1 MFRSEE
7 MTLCQL
13 FLQSEAAYAVVSE
26 LGELGMVQFRDL
38 NPHVNA
44 FQRKFVNEVR
54 RCEEMQ
60 RKMRYIEKEMH
71 TEGLKPD
78 KSDFTPR
85 APPPKEM
92 VDLEASLEKMET
104 ELREVNVNAIALKQ
118 NYCNL
123 VELKEV
129 LMKVQGFF
137 AAHAHEPQTYM
148 EDHYSMM
155 ADNTAMASG
164 NSAVQLGFITGAI
177 NRERLPAF
185 ERLMWF
191 ACRGNVFPRF
201 DEIKTPLEDPVT
213 GDEVRKTVFIV
224 FYQGE
229 QLKNRVRKICEGFHA
244 TIYPCPD
251 TAQERQET
259 LSGVITRLK
268 DLELVL
274 NQTKDH
280 RLRVL
285 TGAKKELYIWS
296 TKVEKIKAIYHT
308 LNMFNFDVSHN
319 SLIAECWTPVMA
331 LGQVHAAL
339 QQGKEASNSHAPN
352 ILHRMSTPEKP
363 PTFIRTTKFT
373 AGFQAIV
380 DAYGVSSYR
389 EINPALYTIITF
401 PFLFAVMFG
410 DCGHGMVMFL
420 FGLWLVIFERR
431 LGGKSDN
438 EIWRTFFGGRY
449 IIMMMGLFSIYTGII
464 YNDCYSRSLNI
475 FGTSWNSSS
484 ITSKELNTS
493 RLIQY
498 NVNQTFE
505 NLNPYPFGVDPI
517 WQFAKNKITFTN
529 SYKMKMAVIIGVV
542 QMMFGV
548 FLSLINNIYFG
559 RTLNILCEFIP
570 QVLFLTAIFGY
581 LDALIFYKWIAYDY
595 SQAYVAPALLI
606 QLINMFLFKYS
617 NEVCNSCVFYESQK
631 LVQIILVVIAGL
643 CVPWMLLI
651 KPIVLLVQH
660 NVKEKK
666 LKEKRTMM
674 LGASSERVLVRCDD
688 SLDYINSSH
697 SEADTNN
704 FAVNIDDTPDG
715 NTCQADDSIELHGE
729 DVEEFNFGDI
739 LVHQA
744 IHTIEYCLGCISNTA
759 SYLRLWALSLA
770 HAELSEVLWNMVM
783 KIGLQMDMGYAG
795 SIVMLVIF
803 CAWAVLTIAVLLI
816 MEGLS
821 AFLHALRL
829 HWVEF
834 QNKFYGGE
842 GYKFNPFSFEEII
855 NREIEE

>member
-1 MFRSEE
+1 

-60 RKMRYIEKEMH
+60 RKMRYIEKEMNS
-71 TEGLKPD
+71 EGLKAD
-78 KSDFTPR
+78 KSDLTPK

-92 VDLEASLEKMET
+92 VDLEASLEKMES
-104 ELREVNVNAIALKQ
+104 ELREVNVNAVALKR
-118 NYCNL
+118 NYCDL

-129 LMKVQGFF
+129 LTKVQGFF

-148 EDHYSMM
+148 EDHYAMM
-155 ADNTAMASG
+155 SDNSAMASG
-164 NSAVQLGFITGAI
+164 NSVQLGFITGVI

-201 DEIKTPLEDPVT
+201 DEIKNPLEDPVT

-229 QLKNRVRKICEGFHA
+229 QLKNRLRKICEGFHA

-259 LSGVITRLK
+259 LTGVTTRLQ

-274 NQTKDH
+274 HQTKDH
-280 RLRVL
+280 RHRVL
-285 TGAKKELYIWS
+285 TGAKKELYVWR

-339 QQGKEASNSHAPN
+339 QHGKEVSNSHAPN
-352 ILHRMSTPEKP
+352 ILNRMSTPENP
-363 PTFIRTTKFT
+363 PTYIRTTKFT
-373 AGFQAIV
+373 SGFQSIV
-380 DAYGVSSYR
+380 DAYGVSSYQ

-420 FGLWLVIFERR
+420 FGLWLVVFERR
-431 LGGKSDN
+431 LGGKTDN
-438 EIWRTFFGGRY
+438 EIWNTFFGGRY
-449 IIMMMGLFSIYTGII
+449 IIMMMGLFAIYTGII
-464 YNDCYSRSLNI
+464 YNDCYSRSINI
-475 FGTSWNSSS
+475 FGSSWNSSV
-484 ITSKELNTS
+484 IPINVLNTTKVV
-493 RLIQY
+493 QY
-498 NVNQTFE
+498 SVNATFE
-505 NLNPYPFGVDPI
+505 KNNPYPFGVDPI

-529 SYKMKMAVIIGVV
+529 SFKMKMSVILGVM

-548 FLSLINNIYFG
+548 FLSLFNNIYFG
-559 RTLNILCEFIP
+559 RKLNIICEFIP
-570 QVLFLTAIFGY
+570 QILFLTAIFGY
-581 LDALIFYKWIAYDY
+581 LDVLIFYKWIVYNF
-595 SQAYVAPALLI
+595 SRAYVAPALLI
-606 QLINMFLFKYS
+606 QLINMFMFKYTKGD
-617 NEVCNSCVFYESQK
+617 CNSCLFYEDQK
-631 LVQIILVVIAGL
+631 TVQFILVVIAVI
-643 CVPWMLLI
+643 CVPWMLFI
-651 KPIVLLVQH
+651 KPIVLMIEH
-660 NVKEKK
+660 NV
-666 LKEKRTMM
+666 KEKRTMM
-674 LGASSERVLVRCDD
+674 LGASSERVLVHYDE

-697 SEADTNN
+697 NATGSGNYAINVDGTMDGSVFENVADES
-704 FAVNIDDTPDG
+704 V
-715 NTCQADDSIELHGE
+715 ELHAEGGE
-729 DVEEFNFGDI
+729 DFNFSDA

-783 KIGLQMDMGYAG
+783 KIGLSMDIGYAG
-795 SIVMLVIF
+795 SIVMLFIF
-803 CAWAVLTIAVLLI
+803 CAWALLTIAVLLI

-855 NREIEE
+855 NRETEE